1 MNARNKLNGFWIA
14 AAIFGA
20 LVVVNTANSGL
31 IFLIVAAA
39 LIAWATSN
47 RHIR

>member
-1 MNARNKLNGFWIA
+1 MNARSKLNGFWIA
-14 AAIFGA
+14 AAIVVA
-20 LVVVNTANSGL
+20 LVFINAASSGL

-39 LIAWATSN
+39 VIAWAIRN